1 MTGAERPPS
10 RDRFRTSTNRPPSAQ
25 GHHEPLQENLVEKQ
39 NRRKELDD
47 AQAEVK
53 TLRYTIDN
61 NKQEEALTKLRH
73 ESELRDVRRKAEE
86 DFQKMQKAEA
96 EKSKAVRQFEALL
109 KEFEEAKS
117 AANNEKTM
125 LERKLRDSEESK
137 RFFEEEIEEIR
148 TEKDESIRSLDRK
161 SAELITRCEALQK
174 SVTELQQDSDSREAL
189 LQETQ
194 ENLAISQ
201 ASIGDL
207 EGEILRLKSQVGDV
221 DVAKKIKQ
229 EMHEQLTHVRKLE
242 EINKSQAAEV
252 KHLQQLHKA
261 TEVVEEE
268 KRSLQRKLDAMQA
281 LEHELGEARIQRQ
294 RLEDERLAWTA
305 YLRSQGGGEG
315 HLDFESPEALARAYV
330 EEQIRIATL
339 TERVG
344 AVEADATEK
353 DGMIELLESERSTLK
368 QELEK
373 DKEKERAAP
382 EVPAI
387 EAASSTTSSTAKL
400 VQRLERQKTL
410 ANKEI
415 QYLRDQ
421 LKVYDTEDTTFQADQ
436 LDEAKQKRIEELENV
451 VEQYRTEVQHL
462 TNELTTAQAAQ
473 PASSQS
479 ETIPHGTKRPHS
491 STSPP
496 EESEQMGQLLRKN
509 RKLQDEYSILKAS
522 NKLLE
527 KELSV
532 TKERLTAASKERQTR
547 VLSLRS
553 NPTSDFEAIK
563 LSTLKTLRQE
573 NEDLLAQIK
582 NHYKSAATSTIPLS
596 TLHAAEAKITEL
608 TNLLKSQTTRNDRLL
623 KTWSAKTS
631 EFRQSIIDLLGWDVQ
646 FLKDGKLKV
655 TSAYYPATE
664 DAENSIMFDG
674 VRGSMKVSGGP
685 ESKFAGKIGDNV
697 KYWVRGK
704 GCVPGLLA
712 ALTLEFWEE
721 QAKDHT
727 MSL

>member
-10 RDRFRTSTNRPPSAQ
+10 RDRFRTSTHGRPPSAQ
-25 GHHEPLQENLVEKQ
+25 GHHEPLQENDPEKQ
-39 NRRKELDD
+39 NRRKELDE
-47 AQAEVK
+47 AQAEIK
-53 TLRYTIDN
+53 TLRYTLDN
-61 NKQEEALTKLRH
+61 FKQEEALTKLRH

-86 DFQKMQKAEA
+86 DFHQMQKAEA

-109 KEFEEAKS
+109 KETEHEKEI
-117 AANNEKTM
+117 ANDEKTS
-125 LERKLRDSEESK
+125 LERKLRDSEDSK
-137 RFFEEEIEEIR
+137 RLLEEEVEEIR
-148 TEKDESIRSLDRK
+148 NEKDENIRTMERRSV
-161 SAELITRCEALQK
+161 ELNTRNDALQK
-174 SVTELQQDSDSREAL
+174 SVEELHQDSDTREAL

-194 ENLAISQ
+194 QNLAISQ

-229 EMHEQLTHVRKLE
+229 EMHEQLAHVRKLE
-242 EINKSQAAEV
+242 ETNRSQAAEL
-252 KHLQQLHKA
+252 KHLQQLRKA

-268 KRSLQRKLDAMQA
+268 KRSLQLKLDARA
-281 LEHELGEARIQRQ
+281 GLEHELGEARIQRQ
-294 RLEDERLAWTA
+294 RLEDERLAWTS
-305 YLRSQGGGEG
+305 YLRSQGGHENQP
-315 HLDFESPEALARAYV
+315 DFDSPEVLARAYV
-330 EEQIRIATL
+330 EEQIKIATL
-339 TERVG
+339 TERIG
-344 AVEADATEK
+344 AVEAEASEK
-353 DGMIELLESERSTLK
+353 DGTIEMLNAERSSLK

-373 DKEKERAAP
+373 EREKAKTAP
-382 EVPAI
+382 EMIGLPLV
-387 EAASSTTSSTAKL
+387 ASNTSSSARL

-421 LKVYDTEDTTFQADQ
+421 LKVYDTEDSTFQADQ
-436 LDEAKQKRIEELENV
+436 LDEAKQKRIEELEKV
-451 VEQYRTEVQHL
+451 LEQYRTEVQNL
-462 TNELTTAQAAQ
+462 TSELTMSQQ
-473 PASSQS
+473 ASSQPES
-479 ETIPHGTKRPHS
+479 IQQGTKRPHS
-491 STSPP
+491 SASVP

-509 RKLQDEYSILKAS
+509 RKLQDEYSTLRAS

-563 LSTLKTLRQE
+563 LSTLKVLRQE
-573 NEDLLAQIK
+573 NEDLLGQIK
-582 NHYKSAATSTIPLS
+582 NHYEATSTATIPLS
-596 TLHAAEAKITEL
+596 SLHAAEAKVAEL
-608 TNLLKSQTTRNDRLL
+608 TSLLKSQSTRNDRLL

-631 EFRQSIIDLLGWDVQ
+631 EFRQSIQDLLGWDVQ

-685 ESKFAGKIGDNV
+685 QSKYAGRISESVKF
-697 KYWVRGK
+697 WVGEK

-712 ALTLEFWEE
+712 ALTMDFHEE
-721 QAKDHT
+721 LTRDQT
-727 MSL
+727 VSM